1 MGLGMALY
9 ARGNYDDA
17 VKSLLKAADMN
28 PSDSNCYLFLS
39 KAYSSSP
46 GQAEEV
52 IARFKRFAE
61 LKPRNA
67 QAHYYYAM
75 SLWKGKRVED
85 PTLDMG
91 QIESLLKRSLVLD
104 SKFADAHLQ
113 LGNFYSDQQKYAES
127 IPEYVRAQELNP
139 GLPDIR
145 YRLGQAYVR
154 TGQKDK
160 AQEQF
165 AVYQKLREQHLAE
178 LERQRAEIRQFI
190 YSEKNGPSVKQ
201 N

>member
-1 MGLGMALY
+1 
-9 ARGNYDDA
+9 
-17 VKSLLKAADMN
+17 
-28 PSDSNCYLFLS
+28 
-39 KAYSSSP
+39 
-46 GQAEEV
+46 
-52 IARFKRFAE
+52 
-61 LKPRNA
+61 
-67 QAHYYYAM
+67 
-75 SLWKGKRVED
+75 
-85 PTLDMG
+85 
-91 QIESLLKRSLVLD
+91 LVLD

-113 LGNFYSDQQKYAES
+113 LANFYSDQQKYAES
-127 IPEYVRAQELNP
+127 IPEYLRAQELNP
-139 GLPDIR
+139 DLPDIR

-190 YSEKNGPSVKQ
+190 YSEKNGPSAKQ